1 MPATNAADVAGRRS
15 VERGKQPV
23 LWPGPTRLRKF
34 SVPMQGFGKQREL
47 IRVQC
52 KMQTPII
59 DRTRHAQAGRRKPAA
74 GSSNTTNFAEHL
86 RTELPAP
93 AEQRPELAPTASLS
107 TILGAQ
113 EAEADENER
122 RGAARYGADLLDRL
136 AELRL
141 NLLSGTLPAAR
152 LHALA
157 RALRDDRRPSGD
169 PRIEIVV
176 EEIELRVQ
184 VEIAK
189 LANSYQPRRPT
200 GIEASG

>member
-1 MPATNAADVAGRRS
+1 
-15 VERGKQPV
+15 
-23 LWPGPTRLRKF
+23 
-34 SVPMQGFGKQREL
+34 MQGFGKQREL

-59 DRTRHAQAGRRKPAA
+59 DRTRRMEAGSRKPTARFSKAA
-74 GSSNTTNFAEHL
+74 DFTEHL
-86 RTELPAP
+86 RAELPSP
-93 AEQRPELAPTASLS
+93 AEHAPELAPAASLS

-122 RGAARYGADLLDRL
+122 RGAARYGAELLDRL

-157 RALRDDRRPSGD
+157 RALRVDRRPSGD
-169 PRIEIVV
+169 PRIDIVI

-200 GIEASG
+200 GIETSGESIFCTLSTA